1 MAPKQTGIVCATLW
15 RCEQIRYD
23 LPVRSTF
30 IIPCIT
36 QKLPRPISAQELHA
50 GSGWK
55 REMASRCRGLVATF
69 EPAGRFDCHHHSIIG

>member
-36 QKLPRPISAQELHA
+36 QKLPRPISRRRCRRVLVGNAQWHLAAVDLSLRSSQRA
-50 GSGWK
+50 GSI
-55 REMASRCRGLVATF
+55 V
-69 EPAGRFDCHHHSIIG
+69 IIIP